1 MEPLTAAIAGFCGGV
16 IALIV
21 SAICRGSSCRNHNL
35 PPAGPP
41 PISQMW
47 PGRCGYRAGSG
58 PSPTRNP
65 AAYPVGPPGAGEP
78 RCRRGVAKRSLVAT
92 ILEDGTWET

>member
-41 PISQMW
+41 PISQTRA
-47 PGRCGYRAGSG
+47 GQYGYRAGSG
-58 PSPTRNP
+58 PSPTRDP
-65 AAYPVGPPGAGEP
+65 AAYPVGPPG
-78 RCRRGVAKRSLVAT
+78 GVARRPPVAP
-92 ILEDGTWET
+92 ILNDGTRET

>member
-21 SAICRGSSCRNHNL
+21 SAICR
-35 PPAGPP
+35 AP
-41 PISQMW
+41 PISQMR

-78 RCRRGVAKRSLVAT
+78 RCRCGVAKRSLVAP